1 MNIRAMASR
10 PQVLAGG
17 VHRFLRHW
25 LFRFS
30 GFSLVAH
37 SVSEQALR
45 QAAALSNA

>member
-10 PQVLAGG
+10 AQVLAGG
-17 VHRFLRHW
+17 VHQFLRHR
-25 LFRFS
+25 LFQFS
-30 GFSLVAH
+30 SFALAAY